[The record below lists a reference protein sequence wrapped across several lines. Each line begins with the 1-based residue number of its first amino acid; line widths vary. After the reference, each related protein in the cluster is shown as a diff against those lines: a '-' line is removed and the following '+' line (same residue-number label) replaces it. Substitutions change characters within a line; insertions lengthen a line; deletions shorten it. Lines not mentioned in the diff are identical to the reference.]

1 MTDRLTSTYSN
12 SAYHPLSCE
21 FDSRS
26 WRGIFYILCN
36 ELASDH
42 MFSPVTSISSTTKTD
57 PTTLPELFNHNGFN
71 NLCPGKK
78 LIKPTF

>member
-1 MTDRLTSTYSN
+1 MTDRLTSTYAN
-12 SAYHPLSCE
+12 STYHHLSCE

-42 MFSPVTSISSTTKTD
+42 MLSPVTSISSTTKTD
-57 PTTLPELFNHNGFN
+57 PTTLAELFNHNDLN
-71 NLCPGKK
+71 NSCPGKK
-78 LIKPTF
+78 LI